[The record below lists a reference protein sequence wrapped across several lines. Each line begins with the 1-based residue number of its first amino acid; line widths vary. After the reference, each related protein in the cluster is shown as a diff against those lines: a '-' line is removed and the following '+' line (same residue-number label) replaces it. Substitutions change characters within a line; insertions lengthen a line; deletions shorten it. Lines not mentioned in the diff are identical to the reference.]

1 MANQRLE
8 LTHKI
13 PASSLLLLTTLVV
26 VLWAQ
31 AGQAGQ
37 EPAMGALKN
46 AEKMSKTL
54 KGQQEKEGGAQAPA
68 QGARAEE
75 SPSGRTNKSYAGKR
89 DPFRLPPPPS
99 PKGEGRG
106 ITGPLPPGLRG
117 LIIGE
122 LKLDG
127 IVRMDASNKMIA
139 VVTNYTKRAYFLREN
154 DVLYNGVVSKITPD
168 AVYFK
173 ENVLD
178 QFGRVSTRNVVK
190 RLSSAP
196 GEGR

>member
-1 MANQRLE
+1 MANQRLQ
-8 LTHKI
+8 LMRRI
-13 PASSLLLLTTLVV
+13 PASGLLLLATLVLG
-26 VLWAQ
+26 LWVQ

-37 EPAMGALKN
+37 QPAMGALKN
-46 AEKMSKTL
+46 AEKMSETL
-54 KGQQEKEGGAQAPA
+54 KERQEKQGGVQAPA
-68 QGARAEE
+68 QLTGAEE
-75 SPSGRTNKSYAGKR
+75 SQSGRASQSYAGKR
-89 DPFRLPPPPS
+89 DPFKLPPPPS

-122 LKLDG
+122 LDLEG
-127 IVRMDASNKMIA
+127 IVRMDTSNKMIA
-139 VVTNYTKRAYFLREN
+139 VVSNYTKRAYFLREN
-154 DVLYNGVVSKITPD
+154 DVLYNGIVSKITPD

-190 RLSSAP
+190 RLGSAP